1 MRLKILL
8 PVHVLLDEEAV
19 KVTGEG
25 RDGAFCL
32 LPRHIDFVT
41 ALEPGLLS
49 FETPAGEEVFV
60 AVAEGILVKR
70 GEEVLV
76 SAANAVRGGELGQL
90 RRTVEEEFRNLDERE
105 TSARTAL
112 YKIEATFVHRFIE
125 SQDHG

>member
-8 PVHVLLDEEAV
+8 PVQVLLDEEVV
-19 KVTGEG
+19 KVSGEG

-49 FETPAGEEVFV
+49 FETPGGEEVFA
-60 AVAEGILVKR
+60 AVAEGVLVKR

-76 SAANAVRGGELGQL
+76 SAVNAVRGGELGQL
-90 RRTVEEEFRNLDERE
+90 KRTVEEEFKKLDERE
-105 TSARTAL
+105 TSSRTAL
-112 YKIEATFVHRFIE
+112 YKIEATFVRFIE
-125 SQDHG
+125 LQEHG